1 MLPFWRLTRN
11 RFGKRLHAALDAA
24 GITVSRLYEYRA
36 PRPPD
41 GETASPPAGVT
52 IRPAEPAGLPNTV
65 PTAEL
70 TDVETVLAAVDDAT
84 DELAGY
90 CFVSVGSRVPVPE
103 LRTTLSFDGGYV
115 RRLYVAP
122 DHRQR
127 GIATALVDAARSHA
141 ADRDAPGTTALVAVD
156 NRPSQW
162 TFESRGFER
171 VARHAYDRVGRL
183 ERRRHRPLPDD

>member
-1 MLPFWRLTRN
+1 MLPLWRLTRN

-36 PRPPD
+36 PCPPD
-41 GETASPPAGVT
+41 GDRPTPPADVT
-52 IRPAEPAGLPNTV
+52 IRTVEPARLPAAASV
-65 PTAEL
+65 AEL
-70 TDVETVLAAVDDAT
+70 TDSESVLAAVDDAV

-90 CFVSVGSRVPVPE
+90 CFVSAGARIPVPE
-103 LRTTLSFDGGYV
+103 LRTTMSFDGGYV

-127 GIATALVDAARSHA
+127 GIATALVDAAGRHA
-141 ADRDAPGTTALVAVD
+141 ADRDASGVAALVAVD

-162 TFESRGFER
+162 TFEACGFEP
-171 VARHAYDRVGRL
+171 VACHAYDRLGGL
-183 ERRRHRPLPDD
+183 ERRRRRPRPDD

>member
-1 MLPFWRLTRN
+1 MLPLWRLTRN
-11 RFGKRLHAALDAA
+11 RFGKRLHAVLDAA
-24 GITVSRLYEYRA
+24 GITVSRLYEYRT
-36 PRPPD
+36 PRRPA
-41 GETASPPAGVT
+41 GKMASSPTGVT
-52 IRPAEPAGLPNTV
+52 IRPVDPSALPAAV
-65 PTAEL
+65 PTSEL
-70 TDVETVLAAVDDAT
+70 VDAETVLAAVDDVT

-90 CFVSVGSRVPVPE
+90 LFVSVDARVPVPE

-127 GIATALVDAARSHA
+127 GIATALVDAARAHA
-141 ADRDAPGTTALVAVD
+141 AGRDAPDTAALVAVD

-171 VARHAYDRVGRL
+171 VARHAYDRVGGL
-183 ERRRHRPLPDD
+183 ERRRRRPLPDD